1 MPLQV
6 LHGPINSGKT
16 TRILAEL
23 RGTLGDRSGMLVV
36 PSEAT
41 ASELRR
47 RLLKDIAAVIGDSII
62 SWPKFLRAVANLQNI
77 VLSQSQ
83 TALLVMKIL
92 DGAPL
97 KYFRMKTPSVGICQ
111 QFAGTI
117 LTLKRNGIDV
127 ARLRHLLD
135 TRGGSKESDLLAVF
149 KRYEDEKKRLSVH
162 DDGDLLHFAAEKIKD
177 GATSALSGIRTIM
190 FDEFPAYAPGHA
202 IIMNALAVDS
212 KRRLMISSPAPH
224 SADLPYSRFLERG
237 FKKIEEIADSIEDLK
252 LTDAT
257 PAKPSTV
264 RCWANATV
272 AVTRSMTQEMRA
284 VARHIGRLFSE
295 NVPKDDVVICISPED
310 SIVDDLLIEAEA
322 MGLVPRRRMSSSAA
336 DAPLV
341 NELLSSDQ
349 IGAWPEKASCEEF
362 TGLCRTFATTGKKIE
377 AWISGL
383 AASAHERI
391 DTAGSLQSLANLE
404 GILKEMS
411 LTANYLGVGDMRRDA
426 FLRML
431 FDRMRQGHGL
441 AAARLLPAS
450 LAPFE
455 AGLATPSAHVIIP
468 RLVDG
473 VIPRGRPERLFFSKA
488 DMLSP
493 APDDVIDSIFPSA
506 EDALALDSY
515 LFDTFRL
522 KCRSELRLLYPIIDE
537 SGSEAA
543 RSPFLDGYPDETHI
557 PASIISG
564 IGGKSAEAKSR
575 LDHIITI
582 EGERAKGEPVHAAY
596 HGMIESRPARDL
608 VRGRFTDSQMSAT
621 GLEKYAECPFAFFVD
636 KVLGL
641 VPREEELPE
650 LNPRDRGTIF
660 HTLLERFYRDHLDSF
675 MELVGDRDYRAKL
688 RTIIE
693 KLFDEVQ
700 REHAETF
707 DAVAPG
713 LRAMQRQV
721 VLAMAMQVVDMEIDS
736 ARSLPVPLLPYR
748 CEWGFGEGD
757 VPSLNVEIAGEKP
770 LRLHGWVDRIDV
782 DKKKSSFLV
791 VDYKT
796 GTSVKSIKQD
806 ILAGLKLQLPVYVE
820 AVRRHLLPG
829 ANPLGGLLIDVLH
842 AEKRHGFV
850 KKEFNDVHYSVG
862 KAHSAMTDDV
872 WHESIEA
879 SMRACGMHAKAIRCG
894 AFATS
899 PAKGCPI
906 YCDYADACRHRG
918 GASD

>member
-1 MPLQV
+1 MPTQV

-47 RLLKDIAAVIGDSII
+47 RLLKDVPAVIGDAII
-62 SWPKFLRAVANLQNI
+62 SWPKFLRAVADPQNV

-83 TALLVMKIL
+83 TALLIMKIMG
-92 DGAPL
+92 GASL
-97 KYFRMKTPSVGICQ
+97 KYFRMKAPSVGICQ

-117 LTLKRNGIDV
+117 LTLKRNGIDR
-127 ARLRHLLD
+127 ARLRHILD

-149 KRYEDEKKRLSVH
+149 ERYEDEKKKLSVH
-162 DDGDLLHFAAEKIKD
+162 DDGDLLNIATEKIK
-177 GATSALSGIRTIM
+177 GKSASVLSGIRTIM
-190 FDEFPAYAPGHA
+190 FDEFPSYAPGHV

-212 KRRLMISSPAPH
+212 KRGIMISSPAPR
-224 SADLPYSRFLERG
+224 SADLPYSRFLEKG
-237 FKKIEEIADSIEDLK
+237 FRRIEEIADSIEDLK
-252 LTDAT
+252 PVGT
-257 PAKPSTV
+257 PAAK
-264 RCWANATV
+264 ATV
-272 AVTRSMTQEMRA
+272 SVTRSTTQEMRA
-284 VARHIGRLFSE
+284 VARHIGRLASE
-295 NVPKDDVVICISPED
+295 KISKDDIVICASPENP
-310 SIVDDLLIEAEA
+310 IADDLLLEAGA
-322 MGLVPRRRMSSSAA
+322 IGLIPRRLMPSGAA

-362 TGLCRTFATTGKKIE
+362 AGLCRTFVTAGKRLE
-377 AWISGL
+377 AWISCL
-383 AASAHERI
+383 PASAHERI

-411 LTANYLGVGDMRRDA
+411 LTANFLGASDMRRDS

-431 FDRMRQGHGL
+431 FDKMRQGHGL
-441 AAARLLPAS
+441 AAAARLLPAS

-455 AGLATPSAHVIIP
+455 AGLATPSAYVIIP

-473 VIPRGRPERLFFSKA
+473 VIPRGRPERLFFSEA

-493 APDDVIDSIFPSA
+493 SPDDVIDSIFPSA
-506 EDALALDSY
+506 EDSLALDAY
-515 LFDTFRL
+515 LFDTFRF
-522 KCRSELRLLYPIIDE
+522 KCGKELHLLYPTIDE

-543 RSPFLDGYPDETHI
+543 KSPFLDDYPDETHV
-557 PASIISG
+557 PASIISD
-564 IGGKSAEAKSR
+564 IGGESGKAKAR
-575 LDHIITI
+575 LDHIVTI
-582 EGERAKGEPVHAAY
+582 ENERAEGTHLHAAY
-596 HGMIESRPARDL
+596 HGITQSPAAREL
-608 VRGRFTDSQMSAT
+608 VRRRFTDSQMSAT

-641 VPREEELPE
+641 VPREEEMPE

-660 HTLLERFYRDHLDSF
+660 HTLLEKFYRDHIDSF
-675 MELVGDRDYRAKL
+675 KGLVGDRDYRTRL

-693 KLFDEVQ
+693 KLFDDVQ
-700 REHAETF
+700 REHAEMF

-721 VLAMAMQVVDMEIDS
+721 VLAMAMQVVEMEIDS

-748 CEWGFGEGD
+748 CEWGFGVGD
-757 VPSLNVEIAGEKP
+757 VPSLDIEIAGEKP

-872 WHESIEA
+872 WRESIEA
-879 SMRACGMHAKAIRCG
+879 SMRACGMHAKAIRSG
-894 AFATS
+894 AFGTS